1 MSELSKLWRYLRPQR
16 EKIFLASLC
25 SILNKL
31 FDLMP
36 PALIAAAIDIV
47 VSGKD
52 SLIARLGFPQAEQ
65 QLIVLA
71 VLTVIVWILESIFE
85 YFFKIMW
92 KNLAQQA
99 QHRIRLDA
107 YRNLQRQ
114 RLAYFEDQSTGE
126 LVTILNED
134 VNQLERFLDVGA
146 NDIIQVI
153 VTMLTIGAVY
163 LAVSPGVGWI
173 AVLPIPFII
182 AASVWF
188 QNFLKPRYQR
198 VRESAGKLGSQLANN
213 IQGIATIKSYGSENF
228 ENKRIGTLSDAYR
241 QANVAT
247 IRISS
252 AFVPMIRMLILSGFV
267 AILLIAGFQAL
278 NGELTVAAYSLMVFI
293 VQRLLWPLTRLGE
306 TFDLYQRSMA
316 STGRILSVLETDE
329 MLPNGELELHSARGH
344 FIARD
349 VAFRY
354 SSGGAV
360 LQNVNFEIQP
370 GWMVGIVGA
379 TGAGK
384 TSLIKLFLRFYDVTA
399 GSLMLDGHDIRQYRL
414 EDLVKA
420 ISFVNQDVFLFHGT
434 ARENIAY
441 GSEGASEDD
450 ILAAARL
457 AEAHSFIKELPE
469 GYDTIVGERGKKLSG
484 GQRQRVSLA
493 RALLKKAPIIILD
506 EATSSVDNETEAAIQ
521 KSLIK
526 IARSRTTVVIAHRLS
541 TIRNADRIFLLAGG
555 SIREEGR
562 HEQLIKQNGIYAS
575 LWRVQTGEA
584 VEKG

>member
-1 MSELSKLWRYLRPQR
+1 MSELSKLWLYLRPQR
-16 EKIFLASLC
+16 GKIFLASLC

-47 VSGKD
+47 VAGKE
-52 SLIARLGFPQAEQ
+52 SLIARLGFPQPEQ

-126 LVTILNED
+126 LVTVLNED

-163 LAVSPGVGWI
+163 LAVSPGVGWV

-228 ENKRIGTLSDAYR
+228 ENKRIGSLSDAYR

-278 NGELTVAAYSLMVFI
+278 NGELAVAAYSLMVFI

-354 SSGGAV
+354 SSGGMV
-360 LQNVNFEIQP
+360 LQNVHFEIQP

-457 AEAHSFIKELPE
+457 ADAHSFIEELPE